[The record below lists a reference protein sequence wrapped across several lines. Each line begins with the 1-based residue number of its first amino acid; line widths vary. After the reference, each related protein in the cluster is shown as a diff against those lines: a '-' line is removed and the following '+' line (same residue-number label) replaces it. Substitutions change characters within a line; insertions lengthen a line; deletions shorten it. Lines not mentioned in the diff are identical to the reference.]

1 MITTEIYIGLFLS
14 SFLSAT
20 ILPGQSE
27 IALTSLIILN
37 NHSLSFLVFIASL
50 GNVLG
55 SLLNWFIGCKL
66 ERFKKKNWFPVTEL
80 QLKKASNWYHKYG
93 KWSLLLSWVPFVG
106 DPITIIAG
114 IFRISIMHFILIVS
128 FAKTM
133 RYVFIAF
140 IALNFI

>member
-1 MITTEIYIGLFLS
+1 MITTEMYIGLFLS

-27 IALTSLIILN
+27 IALISLIILN

-55 SLLNWFIGCKL
+55 SLLNWFVGCKL
-66 ERFKKKNWFPVTEL
+66 ERFKKKKWFPVTEL

-93 KWSLLLSWVPFVG
+93 KWTLLLSWVPFVG
-106 DPITIIAG
+106 DPITIVAG
-114 IFRISIMHFILIVS
+114 IFRIPIMHFILIVS

-133 RYVFIAF
+133 RYVFIAC
-140 IALNFI
+140 ITLNLI

>member
-50 GNVLG
+50 GNILG
-55 SLLNWFIGCKL
+55 SLFNWFIGCKL
-66 ERFKKKNWFPVTEL
+66 ERFKKKKWFPVTDL

-93 KWSLLLSWVPFVG
+93 KWTLLLSWVPFVG
-106 DPITIIAG
+106 DPITIVAG
-114 IFRISIMHFILIVS
+114 IFRVPIIHFILIFWVLS
-128 FAKTM
+128 
-133 RYVFIAF
+133 
-140 IALNFI
+140 

>member
-1 MITTEIYIGLFLS
+1 MITPEIYIGLFLS

-37 NHSLSFLVFIASL
+37 NHSISFLVSIASL

-55 SLLNWFIGCKL
+55 SLFNWFIVCKL
-66 ERFKKKNWFPVTEL
+66 ERFKKKKWFPVTDL

-93 KWSLLLSWVPFVG
+93 KWTLLLSWVPFVG
-106 DPITIIAG
+106 DPLTIVAG
-114 IFRISIMHFILIVS
+114 IFRVPIMYFILIVS

-133 RYVFIAF
+133 RYIFIAS

>member
-37 NHSLSFLVFIASL
+37 NHSISFLVTIASL

-55 SLLNWFIGCKL
+55 SLFNWFIGCKL
-66 ERFKKKNWFPVTEL
+66 ERFKKKKWFPVTDL

-93 KWSLLLSWVPFVG
+93 KWTLLLSWVPFIG
-106 DPITIIAG
+106 DSITIVAG
-114 IFRISIMHFILIVS
+114 IFRVPIMYFILIVS

-133 RYVFIAF
+133 RYILIAC

>member
-66 ERFKKKNWFPVTEL
+66 ERFKKKKWFPVTEL

-93 KWSLLLSWVPFVG
+93 KWTLLLSWVPFVG
-106 DPITIIAG
+106 DPITIVAG
-114 IFRISIMHFILIVS
+114 IFRIPIMHFILIVS

>member
-55 SLLNWFIGCKL
+55 SLLNWFIGSKL
-66 ERFKKKNWFPVTEL
+66 ERFKKKKWFPVTEL

-93 KWSLLLSWVPFVG
+93 KWTLLLSWVPFVG
-106 DPITIIAG
+106 DPITIVAG

>member
-1 MITTEIYIGLFLS
+1 MITTQIYIGLFLS

-50 GNVLG
+50 GNILG
-55 SLLNWFIGCKL
+55 SLFNWFIGCKL
-66 ERFKKKNWFPVTEL
+66 ERFKKKKWFPVTDL

-93 KWSLLLSWVPFVG
+93 KWTLLLSWVPFVG
-106 DPITIIAG
+106 DPLTIVAG
-114 IFRISIMHFILIVS
+114 IFRVPIMYFILIVS

-133 RYVFIAF
+133 RYIFIAS

>member
-14 SFLSAT
+14 SLLSAT

-66 ERFKKKNWFPVTEL
+66 ERFKKKKWFPVTEL

-93 KWSLLLSWVPFVG
+93 KWTLLLSWVPFVG
-106 DPITIIAG
+106 DPITIVAG

>member
-1 MITTEIYIGLFLS
+1 MVTTQIYIGLFLS

-55 SLLNWFIGCKL
+55 SLFNWFIGCKL
-66 ERFKKKNWFPVTEL
+66 ERFKKKKWFPVTDL

-93 KWSLLLSWVPFVG
+93 KWTLLLSWVPFVG
-106 DPITIIAG
+106 DPITIVAG
-114 IFRISIMHFILIVS
+114 IFRMPIMPFILIVS
-128 FAKTM
+128 CAKTI
-133 RYVFIAF
+133 RYIFIAF

>member
-66 ERFKKKNWFPVTEL
+66 ERFKKKKWFPVTEL

-93 KWSLLLSWVPFVG
+93 KWTLLLSWVPFVG
-106 DPITIIAG
+106 DPITIVAG

>member
-55 SLLNWFIGCKL
+55 SLFNWFIGCKL
-66 ERFKKKNWFPVTEL
+66 ERFKKKKWFPVTDL

-93 KWSLLLSWVPFVG
+93 KWTLLLSWVPFVG
-106 DPITIIAG
+106 DPLTIVAG
-114 IFRISIMHFILIVS
+114 IFRVPIMYFILIVS

-133 RYVFIAF
+133 RYIFIAS

>member
-50 GNVLG
+50 GNILG
-55 SLLNWFIGCKL
+55 SLFNWFIGCKL
-66 ERFKKKNWFPVTEL
+66 ERFKKKKWFPVTDL

-93 KWSLLLSWVPFVG
+93 KWTLLLSWVPFVG
-106 DPITIIAG
+106 DPITIVAG
-114 IFRISIMHFILIVS
+114 IFRVPVIHFILIVS

-133 RYVFIAF
+133 RYIFIAY

>member
-1 MITTEIYIGLFLS
+1 MIITEIYIGLFLS

-93 KWSLLLSWVPFVG
+93 KWTLLLSWVPFVG
-106 DPITIIAG
+106 DPITIVAG

>member
-50 GNVLG
+50 GNILG
-55 SLLNWFIGCKL
+55 SLFNWFIGCKL
-66 ERFKKKNWFPVTEL
+66 ERFKKKKWFPVTDL

-93 KWSLLLSWVPFVG
+93 KWTLLLSWVPFVG
-106 DPITIIAG
+106 DPLTIVAG
-114 IFRISIMHFILIVS
+114 IFRVPIMHFILIVS

-133 RYVFIAF
+133 RYIFIACVV
-140 IALNFI
+140 LNFI

>member
-50 GNVLG
+50 GNILG
-55 SLLNWFIGCKL
+55 SLFNWFIGCKL
-66 ERFKKKNWFPVTEL
+66 ERFKKKKWFPVTDL

-93 KWSLLLSWVPFVG
+93 KWTLLLSWVPFVG
-106 DPITIIAG
+106 DPITIVAG
-114 IFRISIMHFILIVS
+114 IFRVPIMHFILIVS

-133 RYVFIAF
+133 RYIFIAY

>member
-1 MITTEIYIGLFLS
+1 MITTQIYIGLFLS

-37 NHSLSFLVFIASL
+37 NHSISFLVSIASL

-55 SLLNWFIGCKL
+55 SLFNWFIGCKL
-66 ERFKKKNWFPVTEL
+66 ERFKKKKWFPVTDL

-93 KWSLLLSWVPFVG
+93 KWTLLLSWVPFVG
-106 DPITIIAG
+106 DPLTIVAG
-114 IFRISIMHFILIVS
+114 IFRVPIMYFILIVS

-133 RYVFIAF
+133 RYIFIAC
-140 IALNFI
+140 IALSFI

>member
-55 SLLNWFIGCKL
+55 SLLNWFIGSKL
-66 ERFKKKNWFPVTEL
+66 ERFKKKKWFPVTEL

-93 KWSLLLSWVPFVG
+93 KWTLLLSWVPFVG
-106 DPITIIAG
+106 DPITIVAG
-114 IFRISIMHFILIVS
+114 IFRIPIMHFTLIVS

-133 RYVFIAF
+133 RYIFIAF

>member
-1 MITTEIYIGLFLS
+1 MITTQIYIGLFLS

-50 GNVLG
+50 GNILG
-55 SLLNWFIGCKL
+55 SLFNWFIGCKL
-66 ERFKKKNWFPVTEL
+66 ERFKKKKWFPVTDL

-93 KWSLLLSWVPFVG
+93 KWTLLLSWVPFVG
-106 DPITIIAG
+106 DPITIVAG
-114 IFRISIMHFILIVS
+114 IFRVPIMYFILIVS

-133 RYVFIAF
+133 RYIFIAS

>member
-1 MITTEIYIGLFLS
+1 MITTQIYIGLFLS

-50 GNVLG
+50 GNILG
-55 SLLNWFIGCKL
+55 SLFNWFIGCKL
-66 ERFKKKNWFPVTEL
+66 ERFKKKKWFPVTDL

-93 KWSLLLSWVPFVG
+93 KWTLLLSWVPFVG
-106 DPITIIAG
+106 DPITIVAG
-114 IFRISIMHFILIVS
+114 IFRVPIIHFILIVS

-133 RYVFIAF
+133 RYIFIAC
-140 IALNFI
+140 IALSFI

>member
-93 KWSLLLSWVPFVG
+93 KWSLLLSWVPFIG
-106 DPITIIAG
+106 DPITIVAG

>member
-55 SLLNWFIGCKL
+55 SLLNWFIGSKL
-66 ERFKKKNWFPVTEL
+66 ERFKKKKWFPVTKL

-93 KWSLLLSWVPFVG
+93 KWTLLLSWVPFVG
-106 DPITIIAG
+106 DPITIVAG

>member
-50 GNVLG
+50 GNILG
-55 SLLNWFIGCKL
+55 SLFNWFIGCKL
-66 ERFKKKNWFPVTEL
+66 ERFKKKKWFPVTDL

-93 KWSLLLSWVPFVG
+93 KWTLLLSWVPFVG
-106 DPITIIAG
+106 DPLTIVAG
-114 IFRISIMHFILIVS
+114 IFRVPIMYFILIVS

-133 RYVFIAF
+133 RYIFIAS

>member
-1 MITTEIYIGLFLS
+1 MITTQIYIGLFLS

-37 NHSLSFLVFIASL
+37 NHSISFLVSIASL

-55 SLLNWFIGCKL
+55 SLFNWFIGCKL
-66 ERFKKKNWFPVTEL
+66 ERFKKKKWFPVTDL
-80 QLKKASNWYHKYG
+80 QLKKASNWYHKHG
-93 KWSLLLSWVPFVG
+93 KWTLLLSWVPFVG
-106 DPITIIAG
+106 DPLTIVAG
-114 IFRISIMHFILIVS
+114 IFRVPIMYFILIVS

-133 RYVFIAF
+133 RYIFIAS

>member
-50 GNVLG
+50 GNILG
-55 SLLNWFIGCKL
+55 SLFNWFIGCKL
-66 ERFKKKNWFPVTEL
+66 ERFKKKKWFPVTDL
-80 QLKKASNWYHKYG
+80 QLKKASNWYHVYG
-93 KWSLLLSWVPFVG
+93 KWTLLLSWVPFVG
-106 DPITIIAG
+106 DPITIVAG
-114 IFRISIMHFILIVS
+114 IFRVPIMYFILIVS

-133 RYVFIAF
+133 RYVFIAC
-140 IALNFI
+140 ITLNLI

>member
-1 MITTEIYIGLFLS
+1 MITTEIFIGLFLS

-93 KWSLLLSWVPFVG
+93 KWSLLLSWIPFIG
-106 DPITIIAG
+106 DPITIVAG
-114 IFRISIMHFILIVS
+114 IFRVSIMHFILIVS

>member
-1 MITTEIYIGLFLS
+1 MITTQIYIGLFLS

-37 NHSLSFLVFIASL
+37 NHSISFLVSIASL

-55 SLLNWFIGCKL
+55 SLFNWFIGCKL
-66 ERFKKKNWFPVTEL
+66 ERFKKKKWFPVTDL

-93 KWSLLLSWVPFVG
+93 KWTLLLSWVPFVG
-106 DPITIIAG
+106 DPITIVAG
-114 IFRISIMHFILIVS
+114 IFRIPIMHFILIVS
-128 FAKTM
+128 FAKIM
-133 RYVFIAF
+133 RYIFIAF

>member
-50 GNVLG
+50 GNILG
-55 SLLNWFIGCKL
+55 SLFNWFIGCKL
-66 ERFKKKNWFPVTEL
+66 ERFKKKKWFPVTDL

-93 KWSLLLSWVPFVG
+93 KWTLLLSWVPFVG
-106 DPITIIAG
+106 DPITIVAG
-114 IFRISIMHFILIVS
+114 IFRVPIIHFILIVS

-133 RYVFIAF
+133 RYIFIAC
-140 IALNFI
+140 IALSFI

>member
-1 MITTEIYIGLFLS
+1 MITTQIYIGLFLS

-37 NHSLSFLVFIASL
+37 NHSISFLVSIASL

-55 SLLNWFIGCKL
+55 SLFNWFIGCKL
-66 ERFKKKNWFPVTEL
+66 ERFKKKKWFPVTDL

-93 KWSLLLSWVPFVG
+93 KWTLLLSWVPFVG
-106 DPITIIAG
+106 DPITIVAG
-114 IFRISIMHFILIVS
+114 IFRVPIIHFILIVS

-133 RYVFIAF
+133 RYIFIAS

>member
-37 NHSLSFLVFIASL
+37 NHSLSFLVLIASL

-93 KWSLLLSWVPFVG
+93 KWSLLLSWIPFIG
-106 DPITIIAG
+106 DPITIVAG
-114 IFRISIMHFILIVS
+114 IFRVSIMHFILIVS

>member
-1 MITTEIYIGLFLS
+1 MITTQIYIGLFLS

-55 SLLNWFIGCKL
+55 SLFNWFIGCKL
-66 ERFKKKNWFPVTEL
+66 ERFKKKKWFPVTDL

-93 KWSLLLSWVPFVG
+93 KWTLLLSWVPFVG
-106 DPITIIAG
+106 DPITIVAG
-114 IFRISIMHFILIVS
+114 IFRVPIMYFILIVS

-133 RYVFIAF
+133 RYIFIAS

>member
-50 GNVLG
+50 GNILG
-55 SLLNWFIGCKL
+55 SLFNWFIGCKL
-66 ERFKKKNWFPVTEL
+66 ERFKKKKWFPVTDL

-93 KWSLLLSWVPFVG
+93 KWTLLLSWVPFVG
-106 DPITIIAG
+106 DPITIVAG
-114 IFRISIMHFILIVS
+114 IFRVPIMYFILIVS

-133 RYVFIAF
+133 RYIFIAS

>member
-27 IALTSLIILN
+27 IALTSLIVLN
-37 NHSLSFLVFIASL
+37 NHSISFLVSIASL

-55 SLLNWFIGCKL
+55 SLFNWFIGCKL
-66 ERFKKKNWFPVTEL
+66 ERFKKKKWFPVTDL

-93 KWSLLLSWVPFVG
+93 KWTLLLSWVPFVG
-106 DPITIIAG
+106 DPITIVAG
-114 IFRISIMHFILIVS
+114 IFRMPIMPFILIIS
-128 FAKTM
+128 CAKTI
-133 RYVFIAF
+133 RYIFIAF

>member
-37 NHSLSFLVFIASL
+37 NHSISFLVSIASL

-55 SLLNWFIGCKL
+55 SLFNWFIGCKL
-66 ERFKKKNWFPVTEL
+66 ERFKKKKWFPVTDL

-93 KWSLLLSWVPFVG
+93 KWTLLLSWVPFVG
-106 DPITIIAG
+106 DPLTIVAG
-114 IFRISIMHFILIVS
+114 IFRVPIMYFILIVS

-133 RYVFIAF
+133 RYIFIAS

>member
-80 QLKKASNWYHKYG
+80 QLKKASNWFHKYG
-93 KWSLLLSWVPFVG
+93 KWSLLLSWVPFIG
-106 DPITIIAG
+106 DPITIVAG

>member
-1 MITTEIYIGLFLS
+1 MITTQIYIGLFLS

-37 NHSLSFLVFIASL
+37 NHSISFLVSIASL
-50 GNVLG
+50 GNVIG
-55 SLLNWFIGCKL
+55 SLFNWFIGCKL
-66 ERFKKKNWFPVTEL
+66 ERFKKKKWFPVTDL

-93 KWSLLLSWVPFVG
+93 KWTLLLSWVPFVG
-106 DPITIIAG
+106 DPLTIVAG
-114 IFRISIMHFILIVS
+114 IFRVPIMYFILIVS

-133 RYVFIAF
+133 RYIFIAS

>member
-1 MITTEIYIGLFLS
+1 MITTQIYIGLFLS

-37 NHSLSFLVFIASL
+37 NHSISFLVSIASL

-55 SLLNWFIGCKL
+55 SLFNWFIGCKL
-66 ERFKKKNWFPVTEL
+66 ERFKKKKWFPVTDL

-93 KWSLLLSWVPFVG
+93 KWTLLLSWVPFVG
-106 DPITIIAG
+106 DPITIVAG
-114 IFRISIMHFILIVS
+114 IFRVPIMYFILIVS

-133 RYVFIAF
+133 RYIFIAS

>member
-37 NHSLSFLVFIASL
+37 NHSLIFLVFIASL

-66 ERFKKKNWFPVTEL
+66 ERFKKKKMVPCNRVTI
-80 QLKKASNWYHKYG
+80 KKSFK
-93 KWSLLLSWVPFVG
+93 L
-106 DPITIIAG
+106 
-114 IFRISIMHFILIVS
+114 VS
-128 FAKTM
+128 
-133 RYVFIAF
+133 
-140 IALNFI
+140 

>member
-1 MITTEIYIGLFLS
+1 MITSEIYIGLFLS

-37 NHSLSFLVFIASL
+37 NHSLSVLVFIASL

-80 QLKKASNWYHKYG
+80 QLKKASNWFHKYG
-93 KWSLLLSWVPFVG
+93 KWSLLLSWVPFIG
-106 DPITIIAG
+106 DPITIVAG
-114 IFRISIMHFILIVS
+114 IFRISIIHFILIVS